1 MASQNTIRPSNL
13 LVASFTRV
21 YFHHSASVASSNSIL
36 IASLNFILRFW
47 DWKYNIFSHPYTELN
62 IDNLLLFNSKYGESI
77 SYLKVI
83 NYTTAKQLPGK
94 WRREGNTSWSGNKV
108 FLQVGARLK
117 SLGVEYLLT
126 FHRRRLLFPVSL
138 YSSYEQ
144 QERHK
149 LGVQTSKFTVT
160 ILSDYNS

>member
-1 MASQNTIRPSNL
+1 MEK
-13 LVASFTRV
+13 V
-21 YFHHSASVASSNSIL
+21 YPISKSSITQQLNNYQENEDAKEIHHDQV
-36 IASLNFILRFW
+36 
-47 DWKYNIFSHPYTELN
+47 
-62 IDNLLLFNSKYGESI
+62 
-77 SYLKVI
+77 
-83 NYTTAKQLPGK
+83 
-94 WRREGNTSWSGNKV
+94 
-108 FLQVGARLK
+108 LQVGARLK

-149 LGVQTSKFTVT
+149 LGVKTSKFTVT